1 MARRNGIEEIVGGI
15 ILIMVA
21 VSVFSVLF
29 AQLEVSSFINKGFF
43 SFLILAMFVALIAK
57 IIEIIKD
64 INKVNLLQMERAK

>member
-43 SFLILAMFVALIAK
+43 SLLILAMFIALIAK
-57 IIEIIKD
+57 IIEIVK
-64 INKVNLLQMERAK
+64 KWL